1 MSTLTWIVGS
11 SLAMSAIAWVGLVT
25 LALNEEQLEKLLL
38 PLVAFAAGS
47 LLGGALLH
55 LLPEAVAA
63 HGPTVETFL
72 SVLAGFALFFLME
85 QFLAWHNSHSTAMA
99 MKQPV
104 TYLILL
110 ADGLHN
116 FIGGLAIGASFL
128 VSTEIGII
136 TWIAAAAH
144 EVPQELGDFGILIR
158 GGWRKWQALMA
169 NFLSAAA
176 ILPGALLAYYV
187 AADIDVALLLAFAAG
202 NFIYIAASDL
212 IPEIKHDRLL
222 RNNLVHF
229 VSFVAGILVILA
241 TGPSSK
247 AERVRHCRCRCLCQ
261 RQMCSTCAWHR
272 FPRDGATGRGT
283 LAHVCI
289 LGGEVNCGSHHRPAR
304 KAR

>member
-1 MSTLTWIVGS
+1 VSSLAWIVAS

-25 LALNEEQLEKLLL
+25 LALNEDQLRRLLL

-63 HGPTVETFL
+63 HGAAVETFL
-72 SVLAGFALFFLME
+72 PVLAGFALFFLME
-85 QFLAWHNSHSTAMA
+85 QFLAWHHTHSMA
-99 MKQPV
+99 AAVKQPV

-128 VSTEIGII
+128 VSTEVGVV

-158 GGWRKWQALMA
+158 GGWRKWQALLA
-169 NFLSAAA
+169 NFVSAAA
-176 ILPGALLAYYV
+176 ILPGALLAFYV
-187 AADIDVALLLAFAAG
+187 STDVDIALLLSFAAG

-212 IPEIKHDRLL
+212 IPEVKHDRLL
-222 RNNLVHF
+222 RNNLIHF
-229 VSFVAGILVILA
+229 ASFVAGILVILV
-241 TGPSSK
+241 TRLLF
-247 AERVRHCRCRCLCQ
+247 ER
-261 RQMCSTCAWHR
+261 
-272 FPRDGATGRGT
+272 
-283 LAHVCI
+283 
-289 LGGEVNCGSHHRPAR
+289 
-304 KAR
+304 

>member
-1 MSTLTWIVGS
+1 MVSDEEDALNTLMWIIGS

-25 LALNEEQLEKLLL
+25 LAFNEEQLKKLLL

-63 HGPTVETFL
+63 NGANVGTFL
-72 SVLAGFALFFLME
+72 PAVAGFALFLLME
-85 QFLAWHNSHSTAMA
+85 QFLAWHHSHSMTMVV
-99 MKQPV
+99 KQPV

-128 VSTEIGII
+128 VSVEVGLI

-158 GGWRKWQALMA
+158 GGWGRWQALVA
-169 NFLSAAA
+169 NFLSAAT

-187 AADIDVALLLAFAAG
+187 SADVDIALLLSFAAG

-222 RNNLVHF
+222 QNNLVHF
-229 VSFVAGILVILA
+229 ASFVAGVVVIL
-241 TGPSSK
+241 
-247 AERVRHCRCRCLCQ
+247 
-261 RQMCSTCAWHR
+261 
-272 FPRDGATGRGT
+272 GT
-283 LAHVCI
+283 RLAFE
-289 LGGEVNCGSHHRPAR
+289 G
-304 KAR
+304 